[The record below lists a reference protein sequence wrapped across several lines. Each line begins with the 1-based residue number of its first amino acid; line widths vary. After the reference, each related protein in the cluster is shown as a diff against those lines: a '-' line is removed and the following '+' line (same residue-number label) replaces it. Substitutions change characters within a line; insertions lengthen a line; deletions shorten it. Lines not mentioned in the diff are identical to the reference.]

1 MLSNGK
7 GRGLG
12 VGVVL
17 VEGDPD
23 EDWLGSWRGL
33 RTSQGVS
40 RSKSGMGRLVVAVVE
55 VVVVVVV
62 EVVVFLGG
70 SVVSVVDV
78 DDMVWLRSLSF

>member
-40 RSKSGMGRLVVAVVE
+40 RSKSGMGRLVFA

-62 EVVVFLGG
+62 KVVVFLGG